1 MAASGSA
8 NEIAATPGVAG
19 RDWVELGRVL
29 RPHGLDGG
37 LLISLHSDD
46 PQNLLS
52 APTIALR
59 AAPGTI
65 PFRVESAES
74 VGAGPGGRSRLR
86 LFLEGIDSRERAVVW
101 MDAAVLVPPAALRA
115 LPEGEFYWRELIGLE
130 ALTSDGALLGR
141 VAEIL
146 ATGAADVLVL
156 RRTGRP
162 DLLLPVLDGLI
173 VRLDREKSELTLDPA
188 PEFLAE
194 TAP

>member
-86 LFLEGIDSRERAVVW
+86 LFLEGIDSRDRAVVW
-101 MDAAVLVPPAALRA
+101 MDASVLVPPAALRA

-130 ALTSDGALLGR
+130 AFSAAGTPLGR

-156 RRTGRP
+156 RRPGRP

-173 VRLDREKSELTLDPA
+173 VRLERTRGELWLDP
-188 PEFLAE
+188 PAE
-194 TAP
+194 LLVETEP

>member
-1 MAASGSA
+1 VAASGSA

-52 APTIALR
+52 APKIALR

-115 LPEGEFYWRELIGLE
+115 LPDGEFYWRELIGLE
-130 ALTSDGALLGR
+130 ARSPDGAPFGR

-156 RRTGRP
+156 RRSGRP

-173 VRLDREKSELTLDPA
+173 VRLDREKRELVLDPA

-194 TAP
+194 TPP